1 MPGHEPAGSAT
12 IDYYVVALDE
22 DPFTGGASR
31 GRPSAV
37 LTAVRANTQPNQPLT
52 SPRSRDG
59 DDVVLTWPDA
69 LPVPAL
75 HRLDVIFYRVYRD
88 GTLIGDRVART
99 GQESLTAYRDS
110 GEAAGGHEYYVSA
123 VDENFSES
131 KPLGPVSL
139 P

>member
-1 MPGHEPAGSAT
+1 M
-12 IDYYVVALDE
+12 
-22 DPFTGGASR
+22 
-31 GRPSAV
+31 
-37 LTAVRANTQPNQPLT
+37 
-52 SPRSRDG
+52 
-59 DDVVLTWPDA
+59 LTWPDA
-69 LPVPAL
+69 LPVLPPYTGS
-75 HRLDVIFYRVYRD
+75 DVIFYRVYSD

-110 GEAAGGHEYYVSA
+110 GEAAGGHEYYVTA